1 MRENTAIGGT
11 GGAVGVWGNAT
22 VTAAGS
28 CLVANNSAYGG
39 AGFDLNDYSN
49 TTLLEVMFVNNTVQ
63 GNGSGVYAG
72 NYAQV
77 VVDSCS
83 FISNKAD
90 KFGGAVSL
98 LWLSRAAI
106 RASNF
111 TSNSASIG
119 AALAA
124 HNNSTL
130 ELYGSHLQHNNAS
143 EDGGAVLVVENA
155 QLTMHNS
162 SFLANIA
169 GNRAAVL
176 TYQARYQVQRRAA
189 RKPVPVEAW
198 PAGFVLELREKWQDI
213 LQLDLAQST
222 HRSYGWHVRQYRQ
235 FCVAAGA
242 PQQPHAQVLAQ
253 FVVGRAQHGYAV
265 STIEQGV
272 YAVARWALDVGQ
284 EGLASELVVRRAMKV
299 AAKLAV
305 PAGRQKLPLDRRELR
320 AVVSSLQARG
330 RRDFIGV
337 RDAALFLLGWTGM
350 FRSSEL
356 VGIDWDDLRPIQQ
369 KGGVLIYVPRS
380 KTDQAGEGAWVFI
393 A

>member
-1 MRENTAIGGT
+1 MSEP
-11 GGAVGVWGNAT
+11 
-22 VTAAGS
+22 
-28 CLVANNSAYGG
+28 
-39 AGFDLNDYSN
+39 
-49 TTLLEVMFVNNTVQ
+49 TLLGQ
-63 GNGSGVYAG
+63 G
-72 NYAQV
+72 
-77 VVDSCS
+77 
-83 FISNKAD
+83 
-90 KFGGAVSL
+90 L
-98 LWLSRAAI
+98 R
-106 RASNF
+106 
-111 TSNSASIG
+111 
-119 AALAA
+119 
-124 HNNSTL
+124 
-130 ELYGSHLQHNNAS
+130 
-143 EDGGAVLVVENA
+143 
-155 QLTMHNS
+155 
-162 SFLANIA
+162 
-169 GNRAAVL
+169 AVL
-176 TYQARYQVQRRAA
+176 TYQARYQAQRRAA

-242 PQQPHAQVLAQ
+242 PQQPDAQVLAQ

-284 EGLASELVVRRAMKV
+284 EGLASDLVVRRAMKV

-350 FRSSEL
+350 FRSSIL
-356 VGIDWDDLRPIQQ
+356 VGIDWEDLRPIQQ

-393 A
+393 ACCEEEAMCPVQALWRLRRLAVQHERGDPVGPVFTAREGKQQRLRKTTVGVRLRKAASIASFGCPTHKHTVVTTYTMSSGVSHSEVRAEL